1 MLTEGLAFRAGL
13 DRSTAMLLP
22 HFGRGR
28 RLAEVVA
35 ATAAD
40 LEVEDADRER
50 FAVAALLVVRR
61 LLELGFLV
69 RSD

>member
-1 MLTEGLAFRAGL
+1 VI
-13 DRSTAMLLP
+13 S
-22 HFGRGR
+22 
-28 RLAEVVA
+28 

-40 LEVEDADRER
+40 LEVEDADRES
-50 FAVAALLVVRR
+50 FALAALLVVRR